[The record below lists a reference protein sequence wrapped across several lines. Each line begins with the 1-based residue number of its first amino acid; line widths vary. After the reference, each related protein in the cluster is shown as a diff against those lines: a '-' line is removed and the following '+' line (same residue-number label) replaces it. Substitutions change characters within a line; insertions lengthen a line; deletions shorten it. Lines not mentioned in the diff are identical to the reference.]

1 MDSWFPDVLAKQARE
16 RRDDRVDLSEIG
28 QDRWVEFAVK
38 NKDVV
43 NNELRSVT
51 FAYHWWPKMQRT

>member
-38 NKDVV
+38 NTEVV
-43 NNELRSVT
+43 ANELQMVVFSYDWRV
-51 FAYHWWPKMQRT
+51 